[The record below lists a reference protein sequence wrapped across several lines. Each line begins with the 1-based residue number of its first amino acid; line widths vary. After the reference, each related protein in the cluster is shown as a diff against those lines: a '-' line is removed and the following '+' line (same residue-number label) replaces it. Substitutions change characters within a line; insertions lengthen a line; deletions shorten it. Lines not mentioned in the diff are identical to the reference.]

1 MRTNSDPNRWAL
13 IVIPIAI
20 LSSVSA
26 GISHGFRYDSDL
38 PQGAPATANLPSR
51 ESLEAAARQF
61 VGALKNGDAG
71 SILQQFSK
79 KGVVFGIDS
88 DPLPWNK
95 IKQQMKK
102 GGDLYCLFFDTQCL
116 RKDPSFQKQSALRDI
131 LVGGKSYRMQVAVG
145 EEFHRR
151 TGFVRL
157 FVESNPDRTQE
168 GKEFCD
174 LGYVFEDHAWKIS
187 EVQYF

>member
-1 MRTNSDPNRWAL
+1 
-13 IVIPIAI
+13 
-20 LSSVSA
+20 
-26 GISHGFRYDSDL
+26 
-38 PQGAPATANLPSR
+38 
-51 ESLEAAARQF
+51 
-61 VGALKNGDAG
+61 
-71 SILQQFSK
+71 
-79 KGVVFGIDS
+79 
-88 DPLPWNK
+88 
-95 IKQQMKK
+95 
-102 GGDLYCLFFDTQCL
+102 
-116 RKDPSFQKQSALRDI
+116 
-131 LVGGKSYRMQVAVG
+131 MQVAVG